1 MTITTA
7 IKSGGYSVYIF
18 HQQNSQPG
26 CSFLY
31 KNLLGDG
38 SNHIFPF
45 CSPCYNITH
54 DEFSNYHR
62 NLLRLCCR
70 PLWGSRAYLLG
81 FSTNKNYGLG
91 PEVWLQT
98 TLQEHTAA
106 SICTGSPCKAP
117 GSSMEL
123 TPGTAPSRCW
133 CRIEAII
140 PLL

>member
-7 IKSGGYSVYIF
+7 IKSGGYSVYIS
-18 HQQNSQPG
+18 HRQNSHPG

-31 KNLLGDG
+31 KNILGDG

-54 DEFSNYHR
+54 YEFSNYHR
-62 NLLRLCCR
+62 NLLRLCGEAGLIC
-70 PLWGSRAYLLG
+70 WASAQI
-81 FSTNKNYGLG
+81 KNYGSG

-98 TLQEHTAA
+98 TLQEHAAA

-123 TPGTAPSRCW
+123 SPGTAPSRCW